1 MKPITVEAQQQTEL
15 VNSTLIGDM
24 KVGLFSFVIAVV
36 GISAAGAS
44 LNSLLGIHIDLSNSQ
59 NVDSGNYLR
68 KPLLNDLTDIAT
80 RLAAYIEKNR
90 QSIQFNRNILYAS
103 SAALFLLTLACIWI
117 TVQLHNLSV
126 LVASQRDSTRYPLP
140 GVSGTSSMTTLP
152 PPPYPNAAATAP
164 LASIPRFSDSGRK
177 SNTTAGAA

>member
-1 MKPITVEAQQQTEL
+1 MLVEAQQQTEL
-15 VNSTLIGDM
+15 VNQKNLIGDM
-24 KVGLFSFVIAVV
+24 KVGLLSFVVAVV
-36 GISAAGAS
+36 GISAANAS
-44 LNSLLGIHIDLSNSQ
+44 LNSLLGIHIDLKNSQ

-90 QSIQFNRNILYAS
+90 QSIQYNRNILYAT
-103 SAALFLLTLACIWI
+103 SAALLLLTVASIWL

-126 LVASQRDSTRYPLP
+126 LIASQRDSIRYPLP
-140 GVSGTSSMTTLP
+140 GVSGTTSMTTLP

-177 SNTTAGAA
+177 SNATAGAA

>member
-1 MKPITVEAQQQTEL
+1 MLVEAQQQTEL
-15 VNSTLIGDM
+15 VNQKNLIGDM
-24 KVGLFSFVIAVV
+24 KVGLLSFVVVVV

-44 LNSLLGIHIDLSNSQ
+44 LNSLLGIHIDLKNNQ

-80 RLAAYIEKNR
+80 RLAAFIEKNR
-90 QSIQFNRNILYAS
+90 QRIQYNRNILYAS
-103 SAALFLLTLACIWI
+103 SAALLLLTIACIWL

-126 LVASQRDSTRYPLP
+126 LIASQRDSIRYPLP
-140 GVSGTSSMTTLP
+140 GVSGTTSMTTLP
-152 PPPYPNAAATAP
+152 PPPYPSSASTAP
-164 LASIPRFSDSGRK
+164 LPSIPRFAEAGRK